1 MKTLMTLIIS
11 VGLTSLMACTRDQ
24 RPIVPGKVSEPTQ
37 AKIPLNSTQNT
48 TNLVALFFLKK
59 DNLKNEF
66 SGEIYPIALLL
77 NGRYMDVSQ
86 DVSSDIRSNAL
97 PDRIL
102 TLNNPRT
109 YLNAIQNFTVIS
121 DRQKLGDF
129 QVEKP
134 IISQFSCSSMI
145 TGQGKFQGQT
155 SLQTVF
161 DQIPKQQESR
171 SNGYIRSQRYDQ
183 TWRSAIAVN
192 QVSALSKSPA
202 IAEADRTR
210 YRQDILALGKTAIAK
225 VANGVS
231 VPGEAMVE
239 SIQVVDLDQDG
250 SPEIFG
256 KVKQGP
262 APQATGSQRPNPTG
276 FAAVWVSY
284 KGGQLKTL
292 ETIQASVSQF
302 GSEHS
307 TYDLLDTIDLNGD
320 GIDEVIAQRIGY
332 ESISFEIYGYKNNQL
347 DRVFSGAGYGC

>member
-1 MKTLMTLIIS
+1 MKTLMKLIIS
-11 VGLTSLMACTRDQ
+11 IGLTSLIACTPDQ
-24 RPIVPGKVSEPTQ
+24 RSIVPGKVSE
-37 AKIPLNSTQNT
+37 STQNM

-66 SGEIYPIALLL
+66 RGEIYPIALLL

-86 DVSSDIRSNAL
+86 DVSLDIRNNIL

-134 IISQFSCSSMI
+134 FISQFSCSSMI
-145 TGQGKFQGQT
+145 IGQGKFQGQT

-171 SNGYIRSQRYDQ
+171 TNGYIRSQRYDQ
-183 TWRSAIAVN
+183 TWRTAIALS
-192 QVSALSKSPA
+192 QASALSKSPA
-202 IAEADRTR
+202 VAEADRTR
-210 YRQDILALGKTAIAK
+210 YRQDVLALGKTAITK

-239 SIQVVDLDQDG
+239 SIQVVDLDRDG

-262 APQATGSQRPNPTG
+262 APQATESPRPNPTG

-284 KGGQLKTL
+284 KGGQLKAL
-292 ETIQASVSQF
+292 ETTQASVSQV

-320 GIDEVIAQRIGY
+320 GIDEVIAQRTGY
-332 ESISFEIYGYKNNQL
+332 ESISFEIYDYKNNQL